1 MNYKIKSLVGTGIF
15 TAIVFVLQL
24 LGGGIRF
31 GLFSITLVLVPIVVG
46 SAVYNWRPK
55 SWFGILTGAWLGLVF
70 GIAVLV
76 SGDAGAFMAIDVLAT
91 IGVVLAKGVLCG
103 AFAGLTYK
111 LLEKLQPTAAV
122 VASAI
127 VCPTVNSLV
136 FFIGCKM
143 FFMDDLSQWASANG
157 YDNATRY
164 ILFGLIGIN
173 YLIELGTNMALAP
186 IIARLIRISKR

>member
-31 GLFSITLVLVPIVVG
+31 GMFSITLVLVPIVVG
-46 SAVYNWRPK
+46 SAVYNWKPK
-55 SWFGILTGAWLGLVF
+55 SWFGILTGAWLGFVF

-91 IGVVLAKGVLCG
+91 IYVVLLKGVSCG
-103 AFAGLTYK
+103 ASAGLVYK
-111 LLEKLQPTAAV
+111 LLEKVQSTFAV
-122 VASAI
+122 IASAI

-136 FFIGCKM
+136 FFGGCLL
-143 FFMDDLSQWASANG
+143 FFMDDLSQWALANG
-157 YDNATRY
+157 YTDATKY
-164 ILFGLIGIN
+164 IIFGLIGIN